1 MTATGQAVRMITSVL
16 NFRFLAFLAISCSV
30 AAVAVVSGDLLL
42 LGVGVAGLATG
53 TIYMW
58 RVRYAVSR
66 VRTGV
71 LLLLL
76 LVLLAFLGR
85 DMLFSLN
92 NDPLLLARYLVFGL
106 IVSSFDLRTRRN
118 VLGTLVLAG
127 MLFVLLTTMAFSL
140 WFPVLMG
147 SFVLLALA
155 AATMSHIDEEA
166 SRAIVVSEGSRRAA
180 GKVWTAFAAGF
191 VLLSVA
197 LFLLMPRI
205 GASGLVQAS
214 WLPSRIDLTRGG
226 PSLLPSLP
234 GLGLSPGILPSEQF
248 RGAGDYV
255 SLGYTGSAAD
265 TVVMHVRSRV
275 ASYWRGATLDQYD
288 GAGWLPSTSRV
299 TLVDE
304 GQGSYVFPDS
314 DLRTV
319 GRNWYSQ
326 TYYLRTDQPNA
337 IFTGYSPGRLF
348 LPRTSQSGLYRGT
361 VYRAVSPVPGLT
373 PGRLRRDQADAAE
386 LADLALP
393 PIGARTKALAESIV
407 EGAATDW
414 DKALRLEQFLLR
426 NYPYDLGVEPLAPGR
441 DAVEVFL
448 FEEQAGY
455 CSQFATAMAVMA
467 RHVGLPAR
475 VAMGYLPGVYDPL
488 TGATTVRAGDAHA
501 WVEIRFRI
509 AGWVA
514 FDPTPRPDVAL
525 VPGAG
530 QGWVSFGILDFIGV
544 DFTGAVSSLAGN
556 LGLGHLSLPGWGAPA
571 ILGAAALAG
580 ALATLLLYARKRRGE
595 PHGTG
600 YTALAGE
607 PRRAV
612 LDVYRRMGV
621 LLVRRGAPPRRP
633 AQTPREYLRQVAPLF
648 ASGLKTVEWLTEAAR
663 AAAYDPRPFD
673 PSIAREAGDRLAAL
687 PRTLAVRTH

>member
-1 MTATGQAVRMITSVL
+1 MTKYAL
-16 NFRFLAFLAISCSV
+16 NFRFLAFLAISSSI
-30 AAVAVVSGDLLL
+30 AAVAVVSSDPLLF
-42 LGVGVAGLATG
+42 GVGVAGLATG
-53 TIYMW
+53 TVYMR
-58 RVRYAVSR
+58 RVRYARSR
-66 VRTGV
+66 VRTAV

-76 LVLLAFLGR
+76 LILLALLGR
-85 DMLFSLN
+85 DMIFSLN
-92 NDPLLLARYLVFGL
+92 SDPLLLARYLVFGL
-106 IVSSFDLRTRRN
+106 VVSSFDLRTRRN

-155 AATMSHIDEEA
+155 AATVGHIDEQT
-166 SRAIVVSEGSRRAA
+166 SRAVVVGGGSRRAA
-180 GKVWTAFAAGF
+180 AAVWTAFATVF
-191 VLLSVA
+191 VLLSAV
-197 LFLLMPRI
+197 LFLLMPRV
-205 GASGLVQAS
+205 GATGLVQAS

-234 GLGLSPGILPSEQF
+234 GVGLSPGVLPSEQL
-248 RGAGDYV
+248 RGAGEYV

-265 TVVMHVRSRV
+265 KVVMYVRSRV
-275 ASYWRGATLDQYD
+275 SSYWRGATLDEYD

-304 GQGSYVFPDS
+304 GQGGYVFPDS
-314 DLRTV
+314 NLRTV
-319 GRNWYSQ
+319 GRSWYSQ

-361 VYRAVSPVPGLT
+361 VYRAVSPVPALT
-373 PGRLRRDQADAAE
+373 PGQLRRDQADAAQQ
-386 LADLALP
+386 ADLALP
-393 PIGARTKALAESIV
+393 PIGARTKALAGSIV
-407 EGAATDW
+407 EGAETDW

-426 NYPYDLGVEPLAPGR
+426 NYTYDLGVDPLTPGR

-448 FEEQAGY
+448 FEQQAGY

-475 VAMGYLPGVYDPL
+475 VAIGYLPGVYDPL
-488 TGATTVRAGDAHA
+488 TGATAVRAGDAHA
-501 WVEIRFRI
+501 WVEIRFRN

-514 FDPTPRPDVAL
+514 FDPTPRPDL
-525 VPGAG
+525 VLSPRTG
-530 QGWVSFGILDFIGV
+530 QGWVSFGIMDLVGV
-544 DFTGAVSSLAGN
+544 DFTGAISSLAGDWD
-556 LGLGHLSLPGWGAPA
+556 LARLTPPGR
-571 ILGAAALAG
+571 G
-580 ALATLLLYARKRRGE
+580 ALAVLGVALAVASAVLFLARRKRGGG

-612 LDVYRRMGV
+612 LDVYRRTAL
-621 LLVRRGAPPRRP
+621 LLVKRGLPPRRP
-633 AQTPREYLRQVAPLF
+633 AQTPREYLKQVAPLLT
-648 ASGLKTVEWLTEAAR
+648 SGIETVEWLTEATR

-673 PSIAREAGDRLAAL
+673 PSMAREAGDRFAAL
-687 PRTLAVRTH
+687 PRTLTVRTR

>member
-1 MTATGQAVRMITSVL
+1 MARYAL
-16 NFRFLAFLAISCSV
+16 NFRFLAFLAISCSI
-30 AAVAVVSGDLLL
+30 AAVAVVSSDPLLFW
-42 LGVGVAGLATG
+42 VGVAGLATG
-53 TIYMW
+53 TVYMW

-76 LVLLAFLGR
+76 LTLLAFLGR

-118 VLGTLVLAG
+118 VMGTLILAA

-155 AATMSHIDEEA
+155 AATMGHIDEEA
-166 SRAIVVSEGSRRAA
+166 SRAMVVGGGSRRAA
-180 GKVWTAFAAGF
+180 GMVWTAFATVF
-191 VLLSVA
+191 VLLSAA

-205 GASGLVQAS
+205 GSSGLVQAS

-226 PSLLPSLP
+226 PSFLPSRP
-234 GLGLSPGILPSEQF
+234 GADLSPGILPSEVL

-255 SLGYTGSAAD
+255 PLGYTGSAAD
-265 TVVMHVRSRV
+265 KVVMHVRSRV
-275 ASYWRGATLDQYD
+275 SSYWRGATLDQYD

-304 GQGSYVFPDS
+304 GQGGYVFPDS
-314 DLRTV
+314 NLRTV
-319 GRNWYSQ
+319 GRSWYSQ

-337 IFTGYSPGRLF
+337 IFTGYSPGRVF

-373 PGRLRRDQADAAE
+373 PGLLRRDQVDATT

-393 PIGARTKALAESIV
+393 PISARTKVLAGSIV
-407 EGAATDW
+407 EGATTDW
-414 DKALRLEQFLLR
+414 DKAVRLEQFLLR
-426 NYPYDLGVEPLAPGR
+426 NYRYDLAVEPLTPGR
-441 DAVEVFL
+441 DAVDVFL
-448 FEEQAGY
+448 FEQQAGY

-488 TGATTVRAGDAHA
+488 TGATAVRAGDAHA

-514 FDPTPRPDVAL
+514 FDPTPRPDAVL
-525 VPGAG
+525 SPRTS
-530 QGWVSFGILDFIGV
+530 QGWVSFGLLDLIGV
-544 DFTGAVSSLAGN
+544 DFTSAVSSLAGDWA
-556 LGLGHLSLPGWGAPA
+556 LGRLSLPGWGW
-571 ILGAAALAG
+571 LGVLVAVALAG
-580 ALATLLLYARKRRGE
+580 ALAMLLLAGRKRRSG
-595 PHGTG
+595 PHQAG
-600 YTALAGE
+600 YTALVGE
-607 PRRAV
+607 PRRTV
-612 LDVYRRMGV
+612 LDVYRRMVV
-621 LLVRRGAPPRRP
+621 LLVRRGLPPRRP
-633 AQTPREYLRQVAPLF
+633 AQTPREYLRQVAPLLT
-648 ASGLKTVEWLTEAAR
+648 SGLDTVEWLTEATR

-673 PSIAREAGDRLAAL
+673 SSVAREADDRFAAL
-687 PRTLAVRTH
+687 PRTLAVTTD

>member
-1 MTATGQAVRMITSVL
+1 MTKYAF
-16 NFRFLAFLAISCSV
+16 NFRFLAFLAISCSIG
-30 AAVAVVSGDLLL
+30 AVAGVSSDPLLFT
-42 LGVGVAGLATG
+42 VGVAGLATG

-58 RVRYAVSR
+58 RVRYAGSR

-76 LVLLAFLGR
+76 LILLAFLGR

-92 NDPLLLARYLVFGL
+92 SDPLLLARYLVFGL
-106 IVSSFDLRTRRN
+106 IVSSFDLRTRRH

-127 MLFVLLTTMAFSL
+127 MLFVLLTTMAFSP
-140 WFPVLMG
+140 WFPVLIG
-147 SFVLLALA
+147 TFVLLTLA
-155 AATMSHIDEEA
+155 AATMGHIDEEA
-166 SRAIVVSEGSRRAA
+166 SRAIVVGGGSLRAA
-180 GKVWTAFAAGF
+180 GTVWTAFATVF

-197 LFLLMPRI
+197 IFLLMPRI

-226 PSLLPSLP
+226 PILLPSLP
-234 GLGLSPGILPSEQF
+234 GAGLSPGVLPSQQL

-255 SLGYTGSAAD
+255 TLGYTGPAAD

-275 ASYWRGATLDQYD
+275 LSYWRGATLDQYD

-314 DLRTV
+314 ELRAP
-319 GRNWYSQ
+319 GRRWYSQ
-326 TYYLRTDQPNA
+326 TYYLRTNQPNA
-337 IFTGYSPGRLF
+337 IFTGYSPGRVF
-348 LPRTSQSGLYRGT
+348 LPRSSQTGLYRGT
-361 VYRAVSPVPGLT
+361 VYRAVSPVPALT
-373 PGRLRRDQADAAE
+373 PGRLRRDQADATQ

-448 FEEQAGY
+448 FEQQAGY

-475 VAMGYLPGVYDPL
+475 VAIGYLPGVYDPL
-488 TGATTVRAGDAHA
+488 TGATAVRAGDAHA
-501 WVEIRFRI
+501 WVEIRFRN

-514 FDPTPRPDVAL
+514 FDPTPRPDVVL
-525 VPGAG
+525 GPGTG
-530 QGWVSFGILDFIGV
+530 QGWVTFGLMDFIGV
-544 DFTGAVSSLAGN
+544 DFTGAVSSLAGDWVVGR
-556 LGLGHLSLPGWGAPA
+556 LSVPRWGGLA
-571 ILGAAALAG
+571 ILGAVALAG
-580 ALATLLLYARKRRGE
+580 ALATLLLAGRKRRSG
-595 PHGTG
+595 PHGAG

-612 LDVYRRMGV
+612 LSVYERMGV
-621 LLVRRGAPPRRP
+621 LLVRRGLPPRRP
-633 AQTPREYLRQVAPLF
+633 AQTPSEYLREVAPRF
-648 ASGLKTVEWLTEAAR
+648 MSGLETVAWLTEATG
-663 AAAYDPRPFD
+663 AAAYDPRPFG
-673 PSIAREAGDRLAAL
+673 SSMAREAGVRFAAL
-687 PRTLAVRTH
+687 PRTLAVRTN

>member
-1 MTATGQAVRMITSVL
+1 MAKYAL
-16 NFRFLAFLAISCSV
+16 NFRFLAFLAISCSI
-30 AAVAVVSGDLLL
+30 AAVAVVSSDPLL

-76 LVLLAFLGR
+76 LILLAFLGR

-92 NDPLLLARYLVFGL
+92 SDPLLLARYLVFGL

-155 AATMSHIDEEA
+155 AATVGHIDEEA
-166 SRAIVVSEGSRRAA
+166 SRATVVGAGSRQAA
-180 GKVWTAFAAGF
+180 GRVWSAFAAGF

-197 LFLLMPRI
+197 LFLLMPRV
-205 GASGLVQAS
+205 GASGLIQAS

-234 GLGLSPGILPSEQF
+234 GLGLSPGILPSEQL

-255 SLGYTGSAAD
+255 SLGYTGPAAD
-265 TVVMHVRSRV
+265 KVVMHVRSRV
-275 ASYWRGATLDQYD
+275 SSYWRGATLDQYD
-288 GAGWLPSTSRV
+288 GAGWLPSTSQVR
-299 TLVDE
+299 LVDE

-319 GRNWYSQ
+319 GRSWYSQ

-361 VYRAVSPVPGLT
+361 VYRAVSPAPALT
-373 PGRLRRDQADAAE
+373 PRQLRRDQADATE

-393 PIGARTKALAESIV
+393 PIGAGTKALAESIV
-407 EGAATDW
+407 AGATTDW

-426 NYPYDLGVEPLAPGR
+426 TYPYDLGVEPVAPGR

-448 FEEQAGY
+448 FERQAGY

-488 TGATTVRAGDAHA
+488 TGATAVRAGDAHA

-514 FDPTPRPDVAL
+514 FDPTPRPDVVL
-525 VPGAG
+525 SPRVGR
-530 QGWVSFGILDFIGV
+530 GWVSFGLMDFVGI
-544 DFTGAVSSLAGN
+544 DFTSAVSSLAGDWV
-556 LGLGHLSLPGWGAPA
+556 LGRLSLPGWAGLA
-571 ILGAAALAG
+571 ILGAVALAG
-580 ALATLLLYARKRRGE
+580 AFAWLLLSRLKRSNG
-595 PHGTG
+595 PHQAG

-612 LDVYRRMGV
+612 LDVYRRMAV
-621 LLVRRGAPPRRP
+621 LLVRRGLPPRRP
-633 AQTPREYLRQVAPLF
+633 AETPREYLRQVGPLVT
-648 ASGLKTVEWLTEAAR
+648 SGLETVEWLTEATR

-673 PSIAREAGDRLAAL
+673 SSMVQEAGNRFAAL
-687 PRTLAVRTH
+687 PRTLTVRINR

>member
-1 MTATGQAVRMITSVL
+1 MTRYAL
-16 NFRFLAFLAISCSV
+16 NFRFLAFLAISCSI
-30 AAVAVVSGDLLL
+30 AAVALVSSDPLLF
-42 LGVGVAGLATG
+42 GVGVAGLATG
-53 TIYMW
+53 TVYMR
-58 RVRYAVSR
+58 RVRYARSR

-92 NDPLLLARYLVFGL
+92 SDPLLLARYLVFGL
-106 IVSSFDLRTRRN
+106 IVGSFDLRTRRN

-147 SFVLLALA
+147 AFVLLALA
-155 AATMSHIDEEA
+155 AATVGHIDEEA
-166 SRAIVVSEGSRRAA
+166 SQAVVVGGGTRRAA
-180 GKVWTAFAAGF
+180 GMLWTGFGTVF

-205 GASGLVQAS
+205 GAAGLVQAS

-226 PSLLPSLP
+226 PSFLPSRP
-234 GLGLSPGILPSEQF
+234 GVGLSPGVLPSEQL
-248 RGAGDYV
+248 RGAGEYV
-255 SLGYTGSAAD
+255 ALGYTGSAAD
-265 TVVMHVRSRV
+265 KVVMYVRSRV
-275 ASYWRGATLDQYD
+275 SSYWRGATLDEYD

-304 GQGSYVFPDS
+304 GQGGYVFPDS
-314 DLRTV
+314 NLRTV
-319 GRNWYSQ
+319 GRSWYSQ
-326 TYYLRTDQPNA
+326 TYYLQTDQPNA

-361 VYRAVSPVPGLT
+361 VYRAVSPVPALT
-373 PGRLRRDQADAAE
+373 PGQLRRDQADAAQQ
-386 LADLALP
+386 ADLALP

-414 DKALRLEQFLLR
+414 DKAVRLEQFLLR
-426 NYPYDLGVEPLAPGR
+426 NYLYDLDVEPLTPGR

-448 FEEQAGY
+448 FEQQAGY

-488 TGATTVRAGDAHA
+488 TGATAVRAGDAHA
-501 WVEIRFRI
+501 WVEIRFRV

-514 FDPTPRPDVAL
+514 FDPTPRPDFVL
-525 VPGAG
+525 SPRTG
-530 QGWVSFGILDFIGV
+530 QGWVSFGLMDFVGV
-544 DFTGAVSSLAGN
+544 DFTRAISSLAADWD
-556 LGLGHLSLPGWGAPA
+556 LGQLTLPGWAERS
-571 ILGAAALAG
+571 ILGATALAVAFG
-580 ALATLLLYARKRRGE
+580 ALLLARRKQRGG
-595 PHGTG
+595 PHGAG

-612 LDVYRRMGV
+612 LDVYRRMAL
-621 LLVRRGAPPRRP
+621 LLVRRGLPPRRQ
-633 AQTPREYLRQVAPLF
+633 AQTPREYLRQVAPLL
-648 ASGLKTVEWLTEAAR
+648 ASGIETVEWLTEATR

-673 PSIAREAGDRLAAL
+673 PSVAREAGDRFAAL
-687 PRTLAVRTH
+687 PRTLTVKMIGTPPPP